1 MEIYRRMRT
10 KARPNDGRE
19 TCVGTMTARIR
30 ETPAVNSN
38 AERGAGKEAT
48 SSAPFVTVCLVALM
62 VLQFSRFL
70 VVEVDEKRREK
81 KEKGK
86 RKRAQ
91 RAGQTQKIRRREKE
105 RRERLW
111 PQREDEAT
119 ALVPTTFSLALSK
132 QWCGAKRHSRS
143 SAPSVAPNRRHDLLV
158 SHVTLR
164 RRVGT
169 RTTAGRRAIVNSAI
183 DRDIFSFDLI
193 YPFISARKFLFVA
206 NTSRCY
212 LA

>member
-119 ALVPTTFSLALSK
+119 ALPTTFPLACLIEAVA
-132 QWCGAKRHSRS
+132 WRE
-143 SAPSVAPNRRHDLLV
+143 APQPLA
-158 SHVTLR
+158 
-164 RRVGT
+164 
-169 RTTAGRRAIVNSAI
+169 SAI
-183 DRDIFSFDLI
+183 RSIES
-193 YPFISARKFLFVA
+193 PTRC
-206 NTSRCY
+206 SRVTCHPPSSSRNQNHRGAPCY
-212 LA
+212 RELGD